1 MYFADPVRWEVANG
15 LQDYEQ
21 AVARMEV
28 EVAAIAK
35 GTAPELVWLVEHP
48 ALYTAGTSAKPQD
61 LVAPDRFPVF
71 QIYCVNRQ

>member
-35 GTAPELVWLVEHP
+35 GTRTQNWFGLLSTLPSILL
-48 ALYTAGTSAKPQD
+48 ALQPNRKTS
-61 LVAPDRFPVF
+61 
-71 QIYCVNRQ
+71 